1 MKKII
6 LFVFIFAI
14 FFGQAQTK
22 TTAKKNAQN
31 SQFGS
36 YKITKVL
43 PEKSI
48 KPNETRLVITFLG
61 PTNAPACK
69 NVKFVLNEED
79 SIFPV
84 IDMAGKYSV
93 EIDPGDYKMRFEVPF
108 WYSVITDKI
117 VCKKQTTTNITV
129 KFEAKVLK

>member
-1 MKKII
+1 MKKLFSF
-6 LFVFIFAI
+6 LFVFAI
-14 FFGQAQTK
+14 YVAAAQTK
-22 TTAKKNAQN
+22 APAKKTAQN
-31 SQFGS
+31 SKSGS
-36 YKITKVL
+36 YKVTKVL

-48 KPNETRLVITFLG
+48 NPNETRLVITFLG
-61 PTNAPACK
+61 PTNAPARN

-84 IDMAGKYSV
+84 IDVNGHYSV
-93 EIDPGDYKMRFEVPF
+93 EIDPGEYKMRFEVPF
-108 WYSVITDKI
+108 WYSISTDKI